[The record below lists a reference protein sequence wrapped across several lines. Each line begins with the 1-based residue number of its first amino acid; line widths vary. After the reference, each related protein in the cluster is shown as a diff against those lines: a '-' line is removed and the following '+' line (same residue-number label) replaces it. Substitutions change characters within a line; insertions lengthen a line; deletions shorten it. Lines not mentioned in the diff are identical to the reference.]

1 MQSRMLVVPA
11 IVAGLLF
18 GGLAQAQDQNPLI
31 LKMVQELD
39 ALKAKVEPL
48 EALQK
53 DVASLRMQLREAKG
67 SEPGMVSSD
76 TKSAKKHDQ
85 LHLKYELAECPKG
98 QYVAGIKTWGASVGG
113 GKFDLVGLHVFCR
126 LVIP

>member
-53 DVASLRMQLREAKG
+53 DVASLRMQLRERRVPNRGWYRAI
-67 SEPGMVSSD
+67 
-76 TKSAKKHDQ
+76 
-85 LHLKYELAECPKG
+85 PK
-98 QYVAGIKTWGASVGG
+98 VRRNMTNSI
-113 GKFDLVGLHVFCR
+113 
-126 LVIP
+126 